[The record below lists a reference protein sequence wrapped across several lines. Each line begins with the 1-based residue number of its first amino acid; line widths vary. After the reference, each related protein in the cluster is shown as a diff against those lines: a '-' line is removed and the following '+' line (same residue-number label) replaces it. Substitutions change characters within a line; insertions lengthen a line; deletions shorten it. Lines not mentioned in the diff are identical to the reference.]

1 MAVIFIGSLESV
13 YDYSLADKYFAGTD
27 LATISFEGQEKYLII
42 PRYPDDVNIYSVS
55 LADAGLTSE
64 YYTTVRGAFYI
75 VGNISEVYQN
85 MKITTVHNGKYYE
98 FSPCLSLSG
107 NDGSVMAP
115 NFVTVIG

>member
-42 PRYPDDVNIYSVS
+42 PKYPDDINIYSVS

-85 MKITTVHNGKYYE
+85 MKISTVHNGEYYE
-98 FSPCLSLSG
+98 FSPCLSG
-107 NDGSVMAP
+107 RDGSVVVP
-115 NFVTVIG
+115 NFVTVMG